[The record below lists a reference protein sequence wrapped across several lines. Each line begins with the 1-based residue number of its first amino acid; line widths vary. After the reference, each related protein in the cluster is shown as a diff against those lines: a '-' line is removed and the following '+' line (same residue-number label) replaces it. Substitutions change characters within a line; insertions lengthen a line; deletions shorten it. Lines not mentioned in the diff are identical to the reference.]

1 MHKNKGPE
9 IIAGERESSES
20 ESECA
25 PWRQWQTWVTSRAKI
40 CRSRRVSL
48 SLHTLCRQ
56 FVYVIQKSGTN
67 NAFNSHGWNDWTL
80 NMHAFYYYQS
90 TKYNG
95 IFINDSTRKKPP
107 KTFHP
112 TVRER
117 EIETMACA
125 AYTHNNLCSRL
136 VLFCSTEK
144 LNFSYEFSTHCSYH
158 WLMIFNLRLRPP
170 YTNIKY
176 SELYTTVHKSS
187 FAEHVFIWV
196 DSQFGCSLHPMTWR
210 GEKAIIHL
218 SIALLFF
225 LYAFFFT
232 LYACVSNFTLL
243 LSSVRW
249 W

>member
-67 NAFNSHGWNDWTL
+67 NAFNSHGWNGWTL

-107 KTFHP
+107 DSK
-112 TVRER
+112 RER
-117 EIETMACA
+117 ETETMACA

-144 LNFSYEFSTHCSYH
+144 LNFHMNFPRTALITGSWFSICDWDLRTPISNIPSSIQLC
-158 WLMIFNLRLRPP
+158 INLHSPSMCLFEWIRNLVVLSTRWSEEAKRRSSIYRL
-170 YTNIKY
+170 
-176 SELYTTVHKSS
+176 LYY
-187 FAEHVFIWV
+187 
-196 DSQFGCSLHPMTWR
+196 
-210 GEKAIIHL
+210 
-218 SIALLFF
+218 FF
-225 LYAFFFT
+225 WYAFFFT
-232 LYACVSNFTLL
+232 RYACVSNFTLL
-243 LSSVRW
+243 LSSVW
-249 W
+249 WW